1 MTAVPL
7 LFAAL
12 CDDASMSPPKRAKLP
27 DALADHL
34 KHRGATYSDL
44 IGPLVVEG
52 PRWPALAEAVAE
64 LPSADTLRVAMTFPG
79 GCAEAFA
86 VLPEMQADNR
96 VTLAALEFADPMSRP
111 APEFFEALSTLQ
123 IPEDVEVRVEIPR
136 GGHHLEYVAG
146 LTALG
151 YTAKLPTGG
160 PTARSFP
167 AEKDLAES
175 ILALVASGVRFKA
188 SGGLLRGVRN
198 TDPKMEIEQHGFLNL
213 LVATHR
219 ALEGAVAAPIAEALA
234 TRDGEILVSEL
245 NGLTAAKAARL
256 RATFRSFDTW
266 SVDEPL
272 DDLLTLGLMPSAVK
286 PSA

>member
-1 MTAVPL
+1 MTAVPS
-7 LFAAL
+7 LFSAL

-34 KHRGATYSDL
+34 NHRGAAYSGL

-52 PRWPALAEAVAE
+52 PRWPALTQAVSE
-64 LPSADTLRVAMTFPG
+64 LAPGDPLQVAMTFPG
-79 GCAEAFA
+79 GCAEAFG
-86 VLPEMQADNR
+86 VLPEVQDDDR
-96 VTLAALEFADPMSRP
+96 VALTAVEFADPMGRP
-111 APEFFEALSTLQ
+111 APEFFEALSALQ
-123 IPEDVEVRVEIPR
+123 IPQGVEIRVEIPR
-136 GGHHLEYVAG
+136 GVHHLEYVAG

-151 YTAKLPTGG
+151 YTAKLHTGG

-167 AEKDLAES
+167 ADKDLAES

-188 SGGLLRGVRN
+188 SGGLLHGVRN
-198 TDPKMEIEQHGFLNL
+198 TDPKTDVEQHGFLNL

-234 TRDGEILVSEL
+234 TRDGETLVSEL